1 MPTPG
6 TNRSVALFEALNI
19 RTGRWDYILR
29 NRMQADDFVLFLTY
43 LLMCYRAQ
51 RIIVIVDN
59 YSCHTA

>member
-1 MPTPG
+1 
-6 TNRSVALFEALNI
+6 VALFEALNI